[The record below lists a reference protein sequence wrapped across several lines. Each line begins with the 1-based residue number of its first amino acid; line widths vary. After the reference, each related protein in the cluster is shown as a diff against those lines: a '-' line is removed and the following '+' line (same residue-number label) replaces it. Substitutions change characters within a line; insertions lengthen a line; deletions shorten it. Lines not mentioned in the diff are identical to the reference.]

1 MTQPVRDTAGVE
13 TSLQRPGFAEGD
25 RCWRQSRP
33 IQKMPKHLLQAHKA
47 QKQREVQVKTL
58 QSKPAAFRLSDWYQL
73 PFTYHLSLLGPIP
86 GLVCKRLYQSGL
98 RTLQS

>member
-13 TSLQRPGFAEGD
+13 TSLQRPGFEEGD

-47 QKQREVQVKTL
+47 QKQRESPSEDA
-58 QSKPAAFRLSDWYQL
+58 SKQAGSISIVGLVPTPLHLSFELARPDTRLSL
-73 PFTYHLSLLGPIP
+73 
-86 GLVCKRLYQSGL
+86 
-98 RTLQS
+98 